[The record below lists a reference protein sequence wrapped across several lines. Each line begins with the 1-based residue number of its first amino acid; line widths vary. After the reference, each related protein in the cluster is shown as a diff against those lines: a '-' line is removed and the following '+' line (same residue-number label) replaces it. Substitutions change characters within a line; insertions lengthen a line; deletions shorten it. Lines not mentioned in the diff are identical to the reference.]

1 MPVTG
6 QLESHMPRTQQQR
19 RQETIARLLDAS
31 IDTIIEFGYA
41 RTSAA
46 LIAKRAQV
54 SDGALFRHFPTMRD
68 LMAATLREAG
78 RRQLELYA
86 SRIAQIPADTQALEA
101 VLPILRDITCNPTN
115 GVIYELA
122 VAARTDEKLRATL
135 KDELEILEK
144 KIFDA
149 AKVTPSADE
158 LKAFGE
164 ENFAALVTVL
174 INTFDGAAIFR
185 NVLTQTQTEVEERR
199 IPVLMSLLNAA
210 RPTG

>member
-1 MPVTG
+1 MSATG
-6 QLESHMPRTQQQR
+6 QLKSHMPRTQQQR
-19 RQETIARLLDAS
+19 REETIARLLDAS

-54 SDGALFRHFPTMRD
+54 SEGALFRHFPTMRD

-78 RRQLELYA
+78 RRQLEVYA
-86 SRIAQIPADTQALEA
+86 SRIAQIPADTQGPEA

-122 VAARTDEKLRATL
+122 VAARTDEKLRAAM
-135 KDELEILEK
+135 KDELEIFEK
-144 KIFDA
+144 NIFDA
-149 AKVTPSADE
+149 AKATTPADE
-158 LKAFGE
+158 LMAFGE
-164 ENFAALVTVL
+164 GNFETLVTVL

-185 NVLTQTQTEVEERR
+185 NIRTQTQTEVDERR
-199 IPVLMSLLNAA
+199 IPLLMSLLNAA
-210 RPTG
+210 RPTV

>member
-1 MPVTG
+1 
-6 QLESHMPRTQQQR
+6 MPRTQRQR
-19 RQETIARLLDAS
+19 SEETIARLLDAS

-86 SRIAQIPADTQALEA
+86 SRIAQIPADTRASEA
-101 VLPILRDITCNPTN
+101 VLPIMRDITCNPTN
-115 GVIYELA
+115 EVIYELA

-135 KDELEILEK
+135 KDELQIFDR

-149 AKVTPSADE
+149 AKATPSADE
-158 LKAFGE
+158 LKAIGE
-164 ENFAALVTVL
+164 ENFEALVTVL

-185 NVLTQTQTEVEERR
+185 YLGRQTQTQVEERR
-199 IPVLMSLLNAA
+199 IPMLMSLLNAA

>member
-1 MPVTG
+1 MSVTG
-6 QLESHMPRTQQQR
+6 QLKSHMARTQQQR
-19 RQETIARLLDAS
+19 SEETIARLLDAS

-68 LMAATLREAG
+68 LMTATLREAG

-86 SRIAQIPADTQALEA
+86 SRIAQIPMDTQAAEA

-122 VAARTDEKLRATL
+122 VAARTDDKLRATL
-135 KDELEILEK
+135 KDELEIFDK

-149 AKVTPSADE
+149 AKATPSAEE

-164 ENFAALVTVL
+164 ENFEALVTVL
-174 INTFDGAAIFR
+174 INTFDGAAIFQYLR
-185 NVLTQTQTEVEERR
+185 RQSQSQVEERR
-199 IPVLMSLLNAA
+199 IPMLMSLLNAA

>member
-1 MPVTG
+1 
-6 QLESHMPRTQQQR
+6 MPRTQRQR
-19 RQETIARLLDAS
+19 REETIDRLLDAS

-46 LIAKRAQV
+46 LITKRAQM

-68 LMAATLREAG
+68 LMAATLREAA

-86 SRIAQIPADTQALEA
+86 SRIAQIPTDTQASEA

-115 GVIYELA
+115 EVIYELA

-135 KDELEILEK
+135 KDELEIFDK

-149 AKVTPSADE
+149 AKATPSADE
-158 LKAFGE
+158 LKALGE
-164 ENFAALVTVL
+164 ENFEALVTVL

-185 NVLTQTQTEVEERR
+185 YLRRQTQTQAEERR
-199 IPVLMSLLNAA
+199 ISMLMSLLNAA